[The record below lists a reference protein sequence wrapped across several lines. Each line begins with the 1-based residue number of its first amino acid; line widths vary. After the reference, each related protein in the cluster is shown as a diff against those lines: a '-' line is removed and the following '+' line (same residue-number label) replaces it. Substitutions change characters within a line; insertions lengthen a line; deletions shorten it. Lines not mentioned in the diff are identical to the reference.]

1 MAENIYSL
9 QGNIPS
15 GYKKPADPVFT
26 TRTEGDI
33 PISEAERIIREN
45 QERMKAVTGPIG
57 KVLRSLSQVY
67 VNPLLPKSLEI
78 DTNEEAEAKRN
89 AEMQKAKI
97 WREKRDSVKKDVV
110 GILASSTDM
119 YEKTGNEEVLHYG
132 KETIEKL
139 LKESNLSYYDLNPQI
154 SPAAYILRDDAGLWT
169 SSPNPYPMVEY
180 VSEALGGLFGMSKG
194 YSFGEALLTKDFI
207 KNLSKDITTTP
218 VSRKGFT
225 TPKKLTKG
233 VASGF
238 MRMKGP
244 WWAKVGGA
252 VVGGA
257 AAVGAADFGYELMLD
272 LMNAAGKAKDTYKS
286 KPGYVEEDGLDVLK
300 RKVASVVPEAL
311 TFGPRGINRPKFDE
325 RWESVKKDAIL
336 DATISSAFFGAR
348 PLYYG
353 IKTGFGRGVF
363 GMGKKGPGAGAIDPE
378 QLIEEEMKLMQKFGG
393 DDLMKQVSQM
403 EQLNIPMIGGPLTNL
418 LRSRFANVLGP
429 AVNSNAFVQGTGL
442 GKHHISAAGS
452 VGGVEPMLGRIPW
465 IGKWIKQHLG
475 ERGALYGKLSD
486 NMLGRFLPYNS
497 VDELNGAYRVL
508 AQKKFK
514 WFQDEAYRLEQ
525 NILESGNSYGDIIS
539 NQEVRKMAQS
549 ILGRMESTWMRDAKG
564 ALIKPNATNARWVKL
579 LKNIIAGEKNMNV
592 RKMYGL
598 RREMD
603 DYLGKKGLGS
613 VASDPASLVDPV
625 TKAKYGIEGS
635 TDDVLDLMKAWD
647 TDIARLGSEYEAPE
661 VVKALTAYDRF
672 INNGALIWGSDAGAV
687 AGKVSKY
694 GYKLAIDHDSTRA
707 AHSLFTT
714 AMKSGDV
721 DAIRRIKNIVGD
733 EAYYRGV
740 GTYIRDIF
748 EKNIDEVEGIMKPN
762 YKGIRD
768 ALGISRRAEELG
780 VKPFWDEALKKSTA
794 PVTLING
801 KEFNE
806 TLFKGAIPAGAMR
819 SVELRKLPE
828 LNDFRAL
835 LDVMERVF
843 KNGIPSMSVF
853 MARRATIGGVR
864 AGLNA
869 ALPTQVLGTGMRTGA
884 GTAGALSLIGGQWFW
899 PLMGAFTLRYGGKI
913 MTNPV
918 NMRVY
923 RNAID
928 TNLPETVRALN
939 LARFFTLMP
948 DEWESFDQD
957 LAELEGAQKQLAKT
971 NANKSMVDKWSNRTT
986 DYAERL
992 INSAYD
998 FGKGMISG
1006 DTPIPFTNKT
1016 IPQALEPTN
1025 VPFSYLKSD
1034 EPEIQQPV
1042 YADEAEGADTP
1053 GYGSATGSSIFN
1065 NPTMNPGAA
1074 GNLYAGGLDAALAAQ
1089 YGGQK
1094 DGGMIEP
1101 LNAPRRMDKKGIISL
1116 VS

>member
-9 QGNIPS
+9 KGNIPT
-15 GYKKPADPVFT
+15 GYKKPADPVLT

-67 VNPLLPKSLEI
+67 VNPLLPEKFEI

-89 AEMQKAKI
+89 AEMQKSKL
-97 WREKRDSVKKDVV
+97 WREKRDSVKKDVA
-110 GILASSTDM
+110 GILASAKDM
-119 YEKTGNEEVLHYG
+119 YKKTGNEEVLHAG
-132 KETIEKL
+132 KATIDNIL
-139 LKESNLSYYDLNPQI
+139 NQSNLTYLDLNPQI
-154 SPAAYILRDDAGLWT
+154 SPSSYILRDDAGLWT
-169 SSPNPYPMVEY
+169 SSPNPYPQVEY
-180 VSEALGGLFGMSKG
+180 ISEALGGLFGMNKG
-194 YSFGEALLTKDFI
+194 YSFGEALLTKKFI
-207 KNLSKDITTTP
+207 KNLSKDITTAP
-218 VSRKGFT
+218 VSKGAFSV
-225 TPKKLTKG
+225 KQKFAKG
-233 VASGF
+233 MASGF
-238 MRMKGP
+238 TKMKGP
-244 WWAKVGGA
+244 WWAKVIGAIGGGA
-252 VVGGA
+252 LGVA
-257 AAVGAADFGYELMLD
+257 SADFGYEWALD
-272 LMNAAGKAKDTYKS
+272 AMNAAGKAKEVYK
-286 KPGYVEEDGLDVLK
+286 KQPGYVEENQLDILK
-300 RKVASVVPEAL
+300 RKVAEVVPEAL
-311 TFGPRGINRPKFDE
+311 TFGPRGINRPKYDE

-336 DATISSAFFGAR
+336 DATISSLFFGAR

-353 IKTGFGRGVF
+353 IKRGIGETVF
-363 GMGKKGPGAGAIDPE
+363 GMGKRGPGAGAIDPE
-378 QLIEEEMKLMQKFGG
+378 QLIEEEMKLMLKFGIDPVKG
-393 DDLMKQVSQM
+393 TNLTKYDM

-418 LRSRFANVLGP
+418 LRSRFANILGP
-429 AVNSNAFVQGTGL
+429 AINSNAFVQGTAL
-442 GKHHISAAGS
+442 GKHHISAAGF

-465 IGKWIKQHLG
+465 IGKWIKDHLG
-475 ERGALYGKLSD
+475 ERGAIYGQLSD

-497 VDELNGAYRVL
+497 VDELNDAYKIL

-514 WFQDEAYRLEQ
+514 WFQNEAYKLEQ
-525 NILESGNSYGDIIS
+525 NILEAGNSYGDIIS
-539 NQEVRKMAQS
+539 NQEVRKMAQN
-549 ILGRMESTWMRDAKG
+549 ILGRMQSTWMRDAKG

-579 LKNIIAGEKNMNV
+579 LKDIVAGEKNMNV

-603 DYLGKKGLGS
+603 GFLGKKGLGS
-613 VASDPASLVDPV
+613 VASDPASLMDPV

-635 TDDVLDLMKAWD
+635 MDDVADLMKAWD
-647 TDIARLGSEYEAPE
+647 ADIGRMASSYDAPE
-661 VVKALTAYDRF
+661 IVKALDAYDRF
-672 INNGALIWGSDAGAV
+672 ITNGALIWGSDAGQV
-687 AGKVSKY
+687 AGKISKY
-694 GYKLAIDHDSTRA
+694 GYKLAIDEDSTRA
-707 AHSLFTT
+707 AHNLFTT
-714 AMKSGDV
+714 AIKSGDT
-721 DAIRRIKNIVGD
+721 DAVRRIKNIVGD

-768 ALGISRRAEELG
+768 ALGISRRTEELDI
-780 VKPFWDEALKKSTA
+780 KPFWDEALKKSTA

-801 KEFNE
+801 QEFSE
-806 TLFKGAIPAGAMR
+806 ALFKGDLPVGAMK

-869 ALPTQVLGTGMRTGA
+869 ALPTQILGSGMRTGA
-884 GTAGALSLIGGQWFW
+884 GTAGALSLVGGQWFW
-899 PLMGAFTLRYGGKI
+899 PLMGAFALRYGGKI

-928 TNLPETVRALN
+928 TNLPESVRALN
-939 LARFFTLMP
+939 LSRLFTYMP
-948 DEWESFDQD
+948 EEWESFDQD
-957 LAELEGAQKQLAKT
+957 LAELESAQKQLGDK
-971 NANKSMVDKWSNRTT
+971 NANMQMVDKWSNRAV
-986 DYAERL
+986 DFGER
-992 INSAYD
+992 IVNTAYD
-998 FGKGMISG
+998 VGKKVFEG
-1006 DTPIPFTNKT
+1006 DTPYVPKFM
-1016 IPQALEPTN
+1016 EPTN
-1025 VPFSYLKSD
+1025 VPFDYLKRD
-1034 EPEIQQPV
+1034 EPAIQQPI
-1042 YADEAEGADTP
+1042 YADEAEGVDTP
-1053 GYGSATGSSIFN
+1053 GYGGVTGSSIYN

-1074 GNLYAGGLDAALAAQ
+1074 GNLYAGGLDSALAAQ

-1094 DGGMIEP
+1094 DGGLIEP